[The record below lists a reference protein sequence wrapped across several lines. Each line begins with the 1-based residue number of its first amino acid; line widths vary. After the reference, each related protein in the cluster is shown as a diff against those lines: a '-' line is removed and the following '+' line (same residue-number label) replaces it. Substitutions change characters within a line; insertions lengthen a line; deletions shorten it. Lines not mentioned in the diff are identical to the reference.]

1 MIRIFAGKTFITKV
15 QGIYHKTLHAVLET
29 YEKSYEDL
37 LIMNDDISIHRN
49 HLHFLAT
56 EIFNKSSIFNSINNL
71 NPQFMWNCF
80 SFKLILYELRKGNV
94 MHFTL
99 VPSTGHGINY
109 LLFSESLLEN
119 TLPREIKENNST
131 KVFKAKLK
139 EIGNVSCK
147 CTLVSIKIRGVFRT

>member
-1 MIRIFAGKTFITKV
+1 MIRMFAGKTLISKV
-15 QGIYHKTLHAVLET
+15 QKIYHKTLHAVLET

-37 LIMNDDISIHRN
+37 LLMNDDISIHQN

-94 MHFTL
+94 MHFPP
-99 VPSTGHGINY
+99 VPSTWHGINY
-109 LLFSESLLEN
+109 LLFAGSLLGN
-119 TLPREIKENNST
+119 TLPREIKESNST
-131 KVFKAKLK
+131 EVFKAKLK
-139 EIGNVSCK
+139 EKGK
-147 CTLVSIKIRGVFRT
+147 DFFTCTACR

>member
-1 MIRIFAGKTFITKV
+1 MLFI
-15 QGIYHKTLHAVLET
+15 HKT

-37 LIMNDDISIHRN
+37 LFMNDDISIHQN

-94 MHFTL
+94 MHFPP
-99 VPSTGHGINY
+99 VPSTWHRINY
-109 LLFSESLLEN
+109 LLFSESLLGN
-119 TLPREIKENNST
+119 TLLSREIKESNST
-131 KVFKAKLK
+131 EVFKAKLK
-139 EIGNVSCK
+139 EIGNVSCT
-147 CTLVSIKIRGVFRT
+147 CTVCR